1 MLLKRIKPLAFL
13 VFILYLALL
22 FYLLFFSAYRNG
34 VQGIVDY
41 NLIPF
46 KTINRYFHYSFQ
58 PGLSMVT
65 DEFFGNIL
73 AFLPFGFFLPFLFA
87 KVKSTGLA
95 AGWTF
100 LLSLTVEI
108 AQFIFRVGAFDV
120 DDLILNTI
128 GGSIGYSIW
137 YIFLRKTLLDPR
149 KE

>member
-1 MLLKRIKPLAFL
+1 MVKRSKPLAFL
-13 VFILYLALL
+13 FFFLYLTLL

-58 PGLSMVT
+58 PGISMVT

-73 AFLPFGFFLPFLFA
+73 AFLPFGFFLPFLFT
-87 KVKSTGLA
+87 KVKSAGLA
-95 AGWTF
+95 AGWAF
-100 LLSLTVEI
+100 LLSLTVET
-108 AQFIFRVGAFDV
+108 AQFLFRVGAFDV
-120 DDLILNTI
+120 DDLILNTV

-137 YIFLRKTLLDPR
+137 YIFLHMTFMNPR
-149 KE
+149 KSQ